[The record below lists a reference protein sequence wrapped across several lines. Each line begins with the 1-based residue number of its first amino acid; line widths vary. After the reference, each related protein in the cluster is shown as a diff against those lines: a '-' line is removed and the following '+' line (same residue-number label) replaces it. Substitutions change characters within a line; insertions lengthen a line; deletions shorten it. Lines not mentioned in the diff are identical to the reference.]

1 MILTTGA
8 VIKNIFDKIWK
19 IEVVT
24 AKNKTKPNKNLLSID
39 KDEFFNVSKFCF
51 SLKIINY

>member
-19 IEVVT
+19 IEVVS

-39 KDEFFNVSKFCF
+39 NDEFFNVSKFCF

>member
-8 VIKNIFDKIWK
+8 VIKNIFDKIWN
-19 IEVVT
+19 IEVVI
-24 AKNKTKPNKNLLSID
+24 AKNKTKPSKNLLSID

-51 SLKIINY
+51 HSK